1 MLASEVVSRV
11 RALLQDPSAVRWTD
25 SELLLWVAE
34 GQQMIATLRP
44 DSTAQVSDLVMV
56 ANAHRATLASNHRRL
71 LDVLGTSDGYTVTR
85 VDVSVLDRHAPN
97 WRREKATRPE
107 HYLYE
112 ERDPTVVQVYPSP
125 KSDVT
130 LRVLVS
136 VTPDSS
142 VAASDTIVVDDSYVA
157 TLVDLVMSRAL
168 EKETAAAN
176 IQKGQAYRQSAM
188 ARLQGAT
195 GSDAANSPATNEDR
209 IEK

>member
-1 MLASEVVSRV
+1 MLVSVIIDRV
-11 RALLQDPSAVRWTD
+11 QSLLQDPTGVRWT
-25 SELLLWVAE
+25 SAELLYWVAE
-34 GQQMIATLRP
+34 SQQLIASLRP
-44 DSTAQVSDLVMV
+44 DSTAQVADLVMT
-56 ANAHRATLASNHRRL
+56 ANNHRANLASNHRRL

-97 WRREKATRPE
+97 WRKEKGTRPE

-112 ERDPTVVQVYPSP
+112 ERDPTVVQVYPAP
-125 KSDVT
+125 KTDTT

-136 VTPDSS
+136 VTPAST
-142 VAASDTIVVDDSYVA
+142 VASSDTVAVDDSYAA

-168 EKETAAAN
+168 EKETAAAS

-188 ARLQGAT
+188 ARLQGVT

-209 IEK
+209 IQK